1 MRPLLRNSNRTAL
14 RHFILI
20 GAAAMTQAG
29 LSIAATPSSP
39 EAMARDLLDPP
50 HAVSA
55 VSATTVDNTPA
66 IDPQGQAQQL
76 LAGHAGIEHANARS
90 PHGDSPASRSEPRT
104 ARRLGGS
111 ELARRMI
118 LGRQS

>member
-1 MRPLLRNSNRTAL
+1 MRALLRNSNGNVLRNFVLVVAVAL
-14 RHFILI
+14 
-20 GAAAMTQAG
+20 TQAG
-29 LSIAATPSSP
+29 HSIAATPSSP

-50 HAVSA
+50 HVASA

-76 LAGHAGIEHANARS
+76 LVGHAGNERANARALHVDPSAS
-90 PHGDSPASRSEPRT
+90 PFEARA
-104 ARRLGGS
+104 ARRLGDS